1 MLNSACDAQY
11 MAAALALSERGRGRT
26 GANPNVGCIIVKQG
40 VIVGRGWTQPG
51 GRPQAE
57 EMALAQAGTSAKGA
71 DIYVTMEP
79 CAHESSRGPTCS
91 NSIIDAKPK
100 RVIVATLDADER
112 TRRRGIDR
120 LGDAGIPVSVGIREL
135 EARRAMAGF
144 LCRVENGRPFVTLK
158 LAMSLD
164 GCIAMA
170 DGSSQ
175 WITGEGARAH
185 THLERARSD
194 AILVGAG
201 TARMDRPGLDVRLD
215 GLADRS
221 PQPVVLG
228 TDKDMPDHWLQID
241 EPAAIAGLADINW
254 LLVEGGAKTAA
265 SFLAADLV
273 DRLLLYRAPIIIG
286 GGLTAIADIGL
297 EKLGEAHGHW
307 RRTDQRQLGQDMLEI
322 YDRAA

>member
-1 MLNSACDAQY
+1 MLNIASDAQY
-11 MAAALALSERGRGRT
+11 MAAALALSQRGRGRT

-51 GRPQAE
+51 GRPHAE
-57 EMALAQAGTSAKGA
+57 EMALAQAGASAKGA

-185 THLERARSD
+185 AHLERARSD

-215 GLADRS
+215 GLTDRS

-241 EPAAIAGLADINW
+241 EPAAIAGLADVNW

-286 GGLTAIADIGL
+286 GGLPAIADIGL

-307 RRTDQRQLGQDMLEI
+307 RRTDQRQIGQDMLEI
-322 YDRAA
+322 YNRAA